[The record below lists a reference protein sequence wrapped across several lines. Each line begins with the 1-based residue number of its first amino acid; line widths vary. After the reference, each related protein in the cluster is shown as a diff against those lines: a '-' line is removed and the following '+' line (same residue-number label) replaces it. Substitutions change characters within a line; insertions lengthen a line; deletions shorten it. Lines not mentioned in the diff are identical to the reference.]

1 MQTLEE
7 CYRLIAESMFANIP
21 EDWKE
26 AWIDAEVEDDWGRY
40 TGDYIDL
47 QGEEKWYD
55 PEIQGKDFALLDVL
69 LKMRGFMKQ
78 PGPARW
84 NKVRFRMTP
93 EGAFHLDLTY
103 PDAAPGATATG

>member
-21 EDWKE
+21 EEWKE

-47 QGEEKWYD
+47 QGQEKWYD
-55 PEIQGKDFALLDVL
+55 PEIRGKDFSLLDVL
-69 LKMRGFMKQ
+69 LKMRGFMKH
-78 PGPARW
+78 PDHAPW
-84 NKVRFRMTP
+84 NRVRFRMTS
-93 EGAFHLDLTY
+93 EGDFKLDVKY
-103 PDAAPGATATG
+103 PDAA